1 MSVYDRASRKATA
14 YGQERSFA
22 LIGMQ
27 LDIITNKIL
36 KNDKIVRL
44 LINTSRGA
52 DSDTTPITPV
62 DRMSVIKDKYITL
75 VPYLEKE
82 EEIKSY
88 LIISFDDFTANPA
101 TDKAMDYT
109 MSIDVLCHRDLWIM
123 DGLCPRPYLI
133 MNELKK
139 EFHMAKL
146 DTWGPAVF
154 VGAPSLV
161 ANESYMGFSLLFQMS
176 ALETTKPHIEEEE

>member
-1 MSVYDRASRKATA
+1 MSVYDRATRKATA
-14 YGQERSFA
+14 YGQERSFE

-36 KNDKIVRL
+36 ANDKIVKL
-44 LINTSRGA
+44 LINTN
-52 DSDTTPITPV
+52 
-62 DRMSVIKDKYITL
+62 KYITL
-75 VPYLEKE
+75 VPYLPKE

-88 LIISFDDFTANPA
+88 LIIGFDDFTPTAG

-109 MSIDVLCHRDLWIM
+109 LSIDVLCHRDLWM
-123 DGLCPRPYLI
+123 MSGLCPRPYLI

-161 ANESYMGFSLLFQMS
+161 ANDSYMGFSMLFSMS
-176 ALETTKPHIEEEE
+176 ALEATAPVQEDVE

>member
-1 MSVYDRASRKATA
+1 MSVYDRATRKATA
-14 YGQERSFA
+14 YGQERSFE

-36 KNDKIVRL
+36 ANDKIVKL
-44 LINTSRGA
+44 LINTKKEALA
-52 DSDTTPITPV
+52 DKTPLTQE
-62 DRMSVIKDKYITL
+62 DRLSVIKDKYITL
-75 VPYLEKE
+75 VPYLPKE

-88 LIISFDDFTANPA
+88 LIIGFDDFTPTAG
-101 TDKAMDYT
+101 TDRAMDYT
-109 MSIDVLCHRDLWIM
+109 LSIDVLCH
-123 DGLCPRPYLI
+123 RPYLI

-161 ANESYMGFSLLFQMS
+161 ANDSYMGFSMLFSMS
-176 ALETTKPHIEEEE
+176 ALEATAPVQEDVE

>member
-1 MSVYDRASRKATA
+1 MSVYDRATRKATA
-14 YGQERSFA
+14 YGQERSFE

-36 KNDKIVRL
+36 ANDKIVKL
-44 LINTSRGA
+44 LINTKKEALA
-52 DSDTTPITPV
+52 DKTPLTQE
-62 DRMSVIKDKYITL
+62 DRLSVIKDKYITL
-75 VPYLEKE
+75 VPYLPKE

-88 LIISFDDFTANPA
+88 LIIGFDDFTPTAG

-109 MSIDVLCHRDLWIM
+109 LSIDVLCHRDLWM
-123 DGLCPRPYLI
+123 MSGLCPRPYLI

-161 ANESYMGFSLLFQMS
+161 ANDSYMGFSMLFSMS
-176 ALETTKPHIEEEE
+176 ALEATAPVQEDVE

>member
-1 MSVYDRASRKATA
+1 MSVYDRATRKATA
-14 YGQERSFA
+14 YGQERSFE

-36 KNDKIVRL
+36 ANDKIVKL
-44 LINTSRGA
+44 LINTKKEALA
-52 DSDTTPITPV
+52 DKTPLTQE
-62 DRMSVIKDKYITL
+62 DRLSVIKDKYITL
-75 VPYLEKE
+75 VPYLPKE

-88 LIISFDDFTANPA
+88 L
-101 TDKAMDYT
+101 DYT
-109 MSIDVLCHRDLWIM
+109 LSIDVLCHRDLWM
-123 DGLCPRPYLI
+123 MSGLCPRPYLI

-161 ANESYMGFSLLFQMS
+161 ANDSYMGFSMLFSMS
-176 ALETTKPHIEEEE
+176 ALEATTPVQEDVE